1 MNYLKVLAALCM
13 CLLLVTTGC
22 SIIDNSSERR
32 EKQSTSAEV
41 HIENVST
48 QGDRVD
54 IAGEVVLLNP
64 IHNVTVHDV
73 VLVFIAENGS
83 TTRTL
88 PIGDMESGD
97 GTQLPTVE
105 FNASFSRPPTELRLR
120 TGRVEN
126 PDNVPFYARGERLK
140 SENPIIYTGFKQDEY

>member
-1 MNYLKVLAALCM
+1 MNYPKVLAALCM

-22 SIIDNSSERR
+22 STIDKSSEQR
-32 EKQSTSAEV
+32 EKRSTSAEV
-41 HIENVST
+41 HVENVST

-73 VLVFIAENGS
+73 VLLFIAENGS
-83 TTRTL
+83 TLRTIR
-88 PIGDMESGD
+88 IGDMESDD

-105 FNASFSRPPTELRLR
+105 FNASFSQPPPELRLR
-120 TGRVEN
+120 IGRVEN
-126 PDNVPFYARGERLK
+126 PENATFYARGERLEG
-140 SENPIIYTGFKQDEY
+140 ENQINYTNFIQDEY